1 MTRNRKS
8 AKTAGTRFETAIAQ
22 YLAEQLDDD
31 RIERRRLGG
40 RLDRGDI
47 AGLRHHGQ
55 RLVIE
60 AKDYGGRLL
69 PAQWIEEAHVEAGN
83 DSALCGLVVAKR
95 RGTTNPGTHSGL
107 WSYQAAHAL
116 RVLAREQTDDCGTPN
131 MLDLLDGGDA
141 A

>member
-8 AKTAGTRFETAIAQ
+8 AKTAGTRFETAIAK

-40 RLDRGDI
+40 RFDRGDI

-60 AKDYGGRLL
+60 VKDYGGQIK
-69 PAQWIEEAHVEAGN
+69 AAEWIEEAHVEAGN

-95 RGTTNPGTHSGL
+95 RGTTDPGSQYVLCTVNDL
-107 WSYQAAHAL
+107 IAL
-116 RVLAREQTDDCGTPN
+116 LTGQRPDTD
-131 MLDLLDGGDA
+131 L
-141 A
+141 

>member
-1 MTRNRKS
+1 MTRNRQS
-8 AKTAGTRFETAIAQ
+8 AKAAGTRFETAIAQ

-40 RLDRGDI
+40 RFDRGDI

-69 PAQWIEEAHVEAGN
+69 PAQWIEEAHIEAGN

-95 RGTTNPGTHSGL
+95 RGTTDPGSQWVLCTMNDL
-107 WSYQAAHAL
+107 IAL
-116 RVLAREQTDDCGTPN
+116 LTGQRPDTD
-131 MLDLLDGGDA
+131 L
-141 A
+141 

>member
-1 MTRNRKS
+1 MTRNRRS

-22 YLAEQLDDD
+22 YLRDQIGDD
-31 RIERRRLGG
+31 RIERRRLSG

-69 PAQWIEEAHVEAGN
+69 PAQWVEEAHTEAGN
-83 DSALCGLVVAKR
+83 DGALCGLVVAKR
-95 RGTTNPGTHSGL
+95 RGTTDPGSQYVLCTVNDL
-107 WSYQAAHAL
+107 IAL
-116 RVLAREQTDDCGTPN
+116 LTGQRPDTD
-131 MLDLLDGGDA
+131 L
-141 A
+141 

>member
-22 YLAEQLDDD
+22 YLATELDDD
-31 RIERRRLGG
+31 RIERRRLAGSK
-40 RLDRGDI
+40 DRGDI

-60 AKDYGGRLL
+60 VKDYGGRLTVG
-69 PAQWIEEAHVEAGN
+69 PWVEEAHTEAGN

-95 RGTTNPGTHSGL
+95 RGTTDPGSQYVLCTVNDL
-107 WSYQAAHAL
+107 IAL
-116 RVLAREQTDDCGTPN
+116 LTGQRPDTD
-131 MLDLLDGGDA
+131 L
-141 A
+141 